1 MREVH
6 LTNHASRILYQAM
19 TLLYLI
25 RHGRSTWN
33 AEGRVQGQADAPLDD
48 EGREQARKLAR
59 KLQDID
65 FDAFYSSP
73 LSRARETA
81 KIVAE
86 PHDLPITFDERL
98 MERSFGSWTGKLGA
112 EVDEEIK
119 NQPHIN
125 WRLDGAPGG
134 ESRIQVSNRAA
145 GVFNEIINRHHE
157 QTIAIVSHGGLLGIY
172 LERLLGLP
180 IDTPVWI
187 HFGNTAVARIRF
199 QNGQIHIISLNDDSH
214 LDMNNQ

>member
-1 MREVH
+1 
-6 LTNHASRILYQAM
+6 M

-48 EGREQARKLAR
+48 TGREQARKLAR

-81 KIVAE
+81 KIIAE

-98 MERSFGSWTGKLGA
+98 MERGFGNWTGKLSA
-112 EVDEEIK
+112 EIDEEMK
-119 NQPHIN
+119 KPLYRN
-125 WRLDGAPGG
+125 WRLDGPPGG
-134 ESRIQVSNRAA
+134 ESLIQIVNRGAA
-145 GVFNEIINRHHE
+145 VFSEIIAAHTD
-157 QTIAIVSHGGLLGIY
+157 QTIAVVSHGALLNTY
-172 LERLLGLP
+172 LRHAIGLP
-180 IDTPVWI
+180 LETRVYI
-187 HFGNTAVARIRF
+187 HFFNTAVARIRF
-199 QNGQIHIISLNDDSH
+199 QSGQIHIISINDDSH

>member
-6 LTNHASRILYQAM
+6 LTHHVSRYLNPM

-33 AEGRVQGQADAPLDD
+33 AEGRVQGQADPPLDD
-48 EGREQARKLAR
+48 AGREQAQKLAH
-59 KLQDID
+59 KLREIE

-73 LSRARETA
+73 LARARETA

-98 MERSFGSWTGKLGA
+98 MERSFGRWTGKLGA

-134 ESRIQVSNRAA
+134 ESRFQVVNRAA
-145 GVFNEIINRHHE
+145 AVFNEIFKAHHD

-172 LERLLGLP
+172 LEHLLGLP
-180 IDTPVWI
+180 LDTPVWI

-199 QNGQIHIISLNDDSH
+199 QDGQIHIISINDDSH
-214 LDMNNQ
+214 LHMNNQ

>member
-1 MREVH
+1 
-6 LTNHASRILYQAM
+6 M

-48 EGREQARKLAR
+48 TGREQAQKLAQ
-59 KLQDID
+59 KLRDID

-98 MERSFGSWTGKLGA
+98 MERSFGNWTGKLGA
-112 EVDEEIK
+112 EIDEEMK
-119 NQPHIN
+119 KPPHNN
-125 WRLDGAPGG
+125 WRFEGPPGG
-134 ESRIQVSNRAA
+134 ESRIQIVNRAMS
-145 GVFNEIINRHHE
+145 VFNEIIAARTD
-157 QTIAIVSHGGLLGIY
+157 QTIAVVSHGGLLSAY
-172 LERLLGLP
+172 LAHVIGLP
-180 IDTPVWI
+180 LETSVYI
-187 HFGNTAVARIRF
+187 HFFNTAVARIRF
-199 QNGQIHIISLNDDSH
+199 QNGQIHIISINDNSH